1 MKIVSDE
8 WLFEDTKYDPLKDEW
23 IVREYR
29 EFERLK
35 ETLGNGT

>member
-1 MKIVSDE
+1 MNIVSDE
-8 WLFEDTKYDPLKDEW
+8 WLFENTKYDPLKDEW

-35 ETLGNGT
+35 ITLGIGT